1 MLWITNVN
9 FYYPTHPGVP
19 RGGREVLSMALD
31 DWDLWKPPPP
41 PPPGGTLG
49 TAGREGSGPSDSDP
63 EGEDVRGSKRGAEIG
78 LGG

>member
-1 MLWITNVN
+1 M
-9 FYYPTHPGVP
+9 P

-31 DWDLWKPPPP
+31 DWDLWKF

-49 TAGREGSGPSDSDP
+49 TAGREGRGPSDSDP
-63 EGEDVRGSKRGAEIG
+63 EGEEVRGSKRGAEIG